1 MNWNCDTLPVKWC
14 GLKKV
19 PIFWRKSHLHGESTD
34 DGSGGMACHRAPFQ
48 TASEFLFSQNGT
60 TYNSN
65 LYRNSHSDKMNLW
78 KWTPKKTGS
87 YYLFFWV
94 FFRSLQ
100 AWHAG
105 AGCWAGNLSLD
116 EVSKTQFLLRGHRFF
131 PESSKRAEVLQTA
144 EKMVLSKNGILWA
157 GRGGLRCWD
166 CQLGVFWFLFLC
178 LRRRLSCFKK
188 VNVWPW

>member
-1 MNWNCDTLPVKWC
+1 MMDQEAWRAT
-14 GLKKV
+14 GLHSKQ
-19 PIFWRKSHLHGESTD
+19 L
-34 DGSGGMACHRAPFQ
+34 
-48 TASEFLFSQNGT
+48 
-60 TYNSN
+60 
-65 LYRNSHSDKMNLW
+65 RNSCFLKMEQLTIQICTEILILI
-78 KWTPKKTGS
+78 KWTSENELPKKPEATIF
-87 YYLFFWV
+87 FFWV